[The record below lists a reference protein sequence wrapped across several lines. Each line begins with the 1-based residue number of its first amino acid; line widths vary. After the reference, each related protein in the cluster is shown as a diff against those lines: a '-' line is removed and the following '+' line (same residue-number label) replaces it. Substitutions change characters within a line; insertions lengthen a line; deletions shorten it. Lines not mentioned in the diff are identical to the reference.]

1 MHLTNIEEAKKKK
14 KKDEKEKERKIYK
27 EETFYNTYMKTKKTY
42 DMIRR

>member
-1 MHLTNIEEAKKKK
+1 MHLTNIEEAK

-42 DMIRR
+42 NMIRR